1 MNINLGNTIKLIRE
15 NKGLTQAYIS
25 DKILTQGNYSKFE
38 NLNLDIGGASLIAI
52 LNKLELSLEEFLFI
66 KNNFT
71 ITERNSI
78 IQKFHSLTYND
89 RKGLINLLNDI
100 EKYSKR
106 KNDFLIESIEK
117 ICNSL
122 LIFIKTKDIENARI
136 GINSIWTHLS
146 KRNHLYISDIYL
158 LNSILFFF
166 PLQIGREIIQ
176 YLLRGIDKYK
186 NFKGIEKMKIN
197 CLLNFSIFLIKNRE
211 YKDALIYIENA
222 ISMCKLYKNYSKIT
236 VCYIRKGI
244 CLNQINRECKSGL
257 FWINKGFNLL
267 KEMDETDLIVQ
278 LKDEIERLNY
288 K

>member
-106 KNDFLIESIEK
+106 KNDFLIESI
-117 ICNSL
+117 
-122 LIFIKTKDIENARI
+122 
-136 GINSIWTHLS
+136 
-146 KRNHLYISDIYL
+146 
-158 LNSILFFF
+158 
-166 PLQIGREIIQ
+166 
-176 YLLRGIDKYK
+176 
-186 NFKGIEKMKIN
+186 
-197 CLLNFSIFLIKNRE
+197 
-211 YKDALIYIENA
+211 
-222 ISMCKLYKNYSKIT
+222 
-236 VCYIRKGI
+236 
-244 CLNQINRECKSGL
+244 
-257 FWINKGFNLL
+257 
-267 KEMDETDLIVQ
+267 
-278 LKDEIERLNY
+278 
-288 K
+288 

>member
-1 MNINLGNTIKLIRE
+1 
-15 NKGLTQAYIS
+15 
-25 DKILTQGNYSKFE
+25 
-38 NLNLDIGGASLIAI
+38 
-52 LNKLELSLEEFLFI
+52 
-66 KNNFT
+66 
-71 ITERNSI
+71 
-78 IQKFHSLTYND
+78 
-89 RKGLINLLNDI
+89 
-100 EKYSKR
+100 
-106 KNDFLIESIEK
+106 
-117 ICNSL
+117 

-166 PLQIGREIIQ
+166 PLQIGREIIK

-278 LKDEIERLNY
+278 LKDEVKRLNY